1 MTPSDTPASAA
12 KGKADTPTGSAP
24 DQQGQGSFA
33 ALIPSVQT
41 GEVAGH
47 RVVGNI
53 AHVSHGRSELGSLVL
68 AAILRA
74 TGDR

>member
-1 MTPSDTPASAA
+1 MTTP
-12 KGKADTPTGSAP
+12 TPTGSAP
-24 DQQGQGSFA
+24 DQ
-33 ALIPSVQT
+33 PSAQT

>member
-1 MTPSDTPASAA
+1 MTESYETTAEEASV
-12 KGKADTPTGSAP
+12 PTE
-24 DQQGQGSFA
+24 
-33 ALIPSVQT
+33 QT
-41 GEVAGH
+41 VKPAGH

-68 AAILRA
+68 AAILKA